1 LFEAKKRFGLQV
13 LDYVVTSNHIHLLV
27 RDTDAQVIANSMQ
40 LIAGGTAQQYNQ
52 RKQRE
57 GAFWEDR
64 YHATAIETDG
74 HLHRCLVY
82 IDLNMVRAGV
92 VTYPEQWIHGGFAEI
107 QAPPQR
113 YATIDLE
120 QLASLCGFPEVAQ
133 FQSAHRRWVDDALA
147 QRTQRE
153 QRWSQSLAV
162 GGKVFVEKVQ
172 QELGIRGMHREID
185 EDGATH
191 VLREPLQPYD
201 NSFDGEKG
209 VLSRETGHF
218 WSQRIIASES

>member
-1 LFEAKKRFGLQV
+1 LFEARKRFGLQV

-113 YATIDLE
+113 YATIDVE
-120 QLASLCGFPEVAQ
+120 QLASLCGFAEVAELQ
-133 FQSAHRRWVDDALA
+133 TAHRRWSTMLLRSALNA
-147 QRTQRE
+147 
-153 QRWSQSLAV
+153 SSV
-162 GGKVFVEKVQ
+162 GRSR
-172 QELGIRGMHREID
+172 LRSCASNSREIKLC
-185 EDGATH
+185 H
-191 VLREPLQPYD
+191 
-201 NSFDGEKG
+201 
-209 VLSRETGHF
+209 
-218 WSQRIIASES
+218 